1 MMKFLIVYNSLK
13 PDADKISYK
22 SKEILEDLGSKTN
35 IIEFNDFIKFEN
47 LEALLNDLK
56 AVVVIGGDGTIIK
69 TAKLVAMFDLAVL
82 SINAGR
88 IGYLAAIENTHLEL
102 LKLLINDDY
111 KIENRMM
118 IKAEKWQNGDL
129 IDTAICFNDAVVS
142 KDAFSSVV
150 DIDLNLDSDTVHYRA
165 DGFIVATPTGS
176 TAYSMSAG
184 GPIIDPTLECIVLTP
199 LCPYTLLNRSIVVNT
214 KTDIS
219 FNITEKNKASLFAD
233 GQRVFDLDEN
243 STVKIKVCETF
254 AKFIKPQNASVYKVL
269 SEKTR
274 FH

>member
-1 MMKFLIVYNSLK
+1 MKFLIVYNALK
-13 PDADKISYK
+13 PDVDKISLQ
-22 SKEILEDLGSKTN
+22 SKDILENSGAKCN

-47 LEALLNDLK
+47 LEALLNDVK

-118 IKAEKWQNGDL
+118 IKAEKWQNGAL
-129 IDTAICFNDAVVS
+129 VDTAICFNDAVVS

>member
-1 MMKFLIVYNSLK
+1 MKFLIVYNALK
-13 PDADKISYK
+13 PDADKISLQ
-22 SKEILEDLGSKTN
+22 SKDILENSGAKSD

-47 LEALLNDLK
+47 LEALLNDVK

-102 LKLLINDDY
+102 LNLLINDDY
-111 KIENRMM
+111 KVENRMM

-254 AKFIKPQNASVYKVL
+254 AKFIKPQNDSVYKVL

>member
-1 MMKFLIVYNSLK
+1 MKFLIVYNSLK
-13 PDADKISYK
+13 PDADVIAEK
-22 SKEILEDLGSKTN
+22 SKVILESVGAKTES
-35 IIEFNDFIKFEN
+35 IEFNDFIGRTELDSVFSGI
-47 LEALLNDLK
+47 K
-56 AVVVIGGDGTIIK
+56 AVIVIGGDGTIIK
-69 TAKLVAMFDLAVL
+69 TAKIAAINNLAVL
-82 SINAGR
+82 GINAGR
-88 IGYLAAIENTHLEL
+88 IGYLATIENSHLEL
-102 LKLLINDDY
+102 LKSLTSDEY
-111 KIENRMM
+111 VTENRMM
-118 IKAEKWQNGDL
+118 IEAQKWQNGEL
-129 IDTAICFNDAVVS
+129 IDSVVCFNDAVVS

-150 DIDLNLDSDTVHYRA
+150 DIDLNLDKDTVHYRA

-219 FNITEKNKASLFAD
+219 FNFTEKNKASLFAD
-233 GQRVFDLDEN
+233 GQRVFDLDEH

>member
-1 MMKFLIVYNSLK
+1 MKFLIVYNSLK

-47 LEALLNDLK
+47 LEALLNDVK

-254 AKFIKPQNASVYKVL
+254 AKFIKPQNDSVYKVL

>member
-1 MMKFLIVYNSLK
+1 MKFLIVYNSLK

-47 LEALLNDLK
+47 LEALLNDVK

-214 KTDIS
+214 KTEIS

-254 AKFIKPQNASVYKVL
+254 AKFLKPQNASVYKVL